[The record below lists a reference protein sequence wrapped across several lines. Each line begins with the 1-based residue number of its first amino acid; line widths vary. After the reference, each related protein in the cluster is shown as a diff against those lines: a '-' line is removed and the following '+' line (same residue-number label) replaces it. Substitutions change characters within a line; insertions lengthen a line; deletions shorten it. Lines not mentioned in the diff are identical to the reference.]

1 MESRAT
7 AVLIE
12 PWSEDDL
19 DLLRA
24 INAPELMAHLG
35 GPETEEKLLDRH
47 RRYVALSAAG
57 ADASAGQMYR
67 IVVAATGEAAG
78 GIGFWEHV
86 STSDGLPMYE
96 TGWTVLAG
104 FQGRGLASRATAL
117 VIGAARAAGRHR
129 YLFAYPKVSNGASNA
144 VCRKVGFELLGQ
156 VAMEYPPGHPITSN
170 EWRLDLRP

>member
-12 PWSEDDL
+12 PWSEGDF

-24 INAPELMAHLG
+24 TNAPGMMEHLG

-47 RRYVALSAAG
+47 RRYVALSAADAG
-57 ADASAGQMYR
+57 AGRMYR

-78 GIGFWEHV
+78 TIGFWEQT
-86 STSDGLPMYE
+86 STSEGLPVYE
-96 TGWTVLAG
+96 TGWGVLAE
-104 FQGRGLASRATAL
+104 FQGRGMASRATAL
-117 VIGAARAAGRHR
+117 VVEAARAAGRHR
-129 YLFAYPKVSNGASNA
+129 YLFAYPKVENAASNA
-144 VCRKVGFELLGQ
+144 VCRKVGFELLGE

-170 EWRLDLRP
+170 EWRLDLRA